1 MSIQRIARV
10 VGVSLF
16 LLLPVAASA
25 QSSITGVVRDTSGAV
40 LPGVTVEATSPVL
53 IEGSRTAVT
62 DSQGLYRVVDLRPGP
77 YTVAFSLPG
86 FSTVKREGIDLK
98 AEFAA
103 TVNVQ
108 MAVGT
113 VEETVTVTGEA
124 PLVDIRSSREQSQ
137 FEKETL
143 DSLPGTGRL
152 SILSAVIPGA
162 NLTTSVQRGGDDRAQ
177 TRFAV
182 HGAPEAQPIMD
193 GANQQIVGCT
203 IGCFVFSQLNI
214 QEVVVES
221 SGGTADRDFG
231 GMQLTMVPK
240 DGGNV
245 FSGQAMFTYTGPD
258 LVSSNVTDELLARHL
273 DPTRIGSL
281 KKYRETG
288 AAFGGPLRRDRL
300 WFFGAAREGVTQ
312 QYADGVYWNKLK
324 QPQSLLYEP
333 DLARGTVFD
342 NSFTKDYTLRFTWQ
356 AAAQHKFVFA
366 FSDQPNCNCRFNLV
380 STGTRR
386 TPEAA
391 GPHQY
396 DPNYGVN
403 VTWTHPLSNQIL
415 LESGYSSQFQNQN
428 DIREPGFDE
437 KPYRIT
443 DQGLNL
449 IYGNVATRTLPRRQY
464 HQRFSMSYITGSHQ
478 LKTGIQLFQIKQGDI
493 AKLGHDGDMH
503 GTAVDYRFNNGVPNQ
518 LTLLDA
524 PWNYEERAKDVALY
538 VQDQWTIRR
547 LTMNLGVRYND
558 VNASTPE
565 QVLPAGKFVS
575 ERRFAATSNVPHYR
589 NLSPRLGGAYDVFG
603 NAKTALKASIGLYP
617 DIIRGAAAN
626 PVRNLVRTTTRTW
639 NDANRNYVPDCDL
652 VNPVGNGECGPW
664 SNLNFGKAAGA
675 SRFADG
681 VLEGFNRQ
689 YHNWQGSVSMQH
701 QLTSSI
707 AMNVGYFRTWYGGDG
722 GGNGIPNAESSLL
735 ITDNLRITPAD
746 HDPYCIT
753 APADPRL
760 PGGGGNR
767 LCGLYDLR
775 PALFGQTD
783 NLIRSAKDFGGAL
796 TRVYNGVD
804 ATINARFGRGGLVS
818 GGVSMGRTVTDDCLV
833 YDSPQAAREGFCRV
847 TPPWSNSTQ
856 LKFLAVYPLPWNLQA
871 SAIYQNVPGVPIDA
885 TLVVPN
891 AAIAPSLG
899 RNLSDCAVGAATCN
913 ANRTIA
919 IIPPQS
925 MFEPRLQQVDLRFSR
940 LFNLKG
946 RQRLRANLDIYN
958 VFNASDVLAMSTAY
972 GPTWKDVIQILTG
985 RMLRVGAQFDF

>member
-1 MSIQRIARV
+1 MGFKSTARL
-10 VGVSLF
+10 VSSAAF
-16 LLLPVAASA
+16 LLLPVAAWA

-40 LPGVTVEATSPVL
+40 LPGVTVEAASPAL
-53 IEGSRTAVT
+53 IEGAKSAVS
-62 DSQGLYRVVDLRPGP
+62 DDQGLYRIVDLRPGP
-77 YTVAFSLPG
+77 YTVTFTLPG
-86 FSTVKREGIDLK
+86 FSTVKREGIELR
-98 AEFAA
+98 AEFVA

-108 MAVGT
+108 MAVGA

-137 FEKETL
+137 FEKDTL
-143 DSLPGTGRL
+143 DALPGTGRL

-162 NLTTSVQRGGDDRAQ
+162 NLTSNVQRAGDDRAQ

-221 SGGTADRDFG
+221 GGGTADRDFG

-240 DGGNV
+240 DGGNI
-245 FSGQAMFTYTGPD
+245 FSGQTMFTYTGPD
-258 LVSSNVTDELLARHL
+258 LVSSNISDDLLARHL

-281 KKYRETG
+281 KKYRESG
-288 AAFGGPLRRDRL
+288 AGLGGPIRRDQV
-300 WFFGAAREGVTQ
+300 WFFAAAREGVTQ
-312 QYADGVYWNKLK
+312 QYADGVYWNKLE
-324 QPQSLLYEP
+324 QPRSLLYEP
-333 DLARGTVFD
+333 DTARGTVFD
-342 NSFTKDYTLRFTWQ
+342 NSFTKDYTVRLTWQ
-356 AAAQHKFVFA
+356 AAQRHKFVAA

-403 VTWTHPLSNQIL
+403 LTWTYPASNRIL

-428 DIREPGFDE
+428 DIREPGWDE
-437 KPYRIT
+437 KSFRIT

-464 HQRFSMSYITGSHQ
+464 HQRFSMSYLTGSHQ
-478 LKTGIQLFQIKQGDI
+478 MKTGIQFFQIRQGDI
-493 AKLGHDGDMH
+493 ERLGHDGDMH
-503 GTAVDYRFNNGVPNQ
+503 GTAVDYRFNNGVPNL

-524 PWNYEERAKDVALY
+524 PWNFEESAKDIAVFL
-538 VQDQWTIRR
+538 QDQWTIRR
-547 LTMNLGVRYND
+547 LTLNLGVRYND

-565 QVLPAGKFVS
+565 QVLPAGKFVA
-575 ERRFAATSNVPHYR
+575 ERRFARTNNVPHYR
-589 NLSPRLGGAYDVFG
+589 NLSPRLGGAYDLFG
-603 NAKTALKASIGLYP
+603 TAKTALKASLGLYP

-626 PVRNLVRTTTRTW
+626 PVRNLIRTTTRTW

-652 VNPVGNGECGPW
+652 LTTAANGECGPW
-664 SNLNFGKAAGA
+664 SNLNFGRAAGA

-681 VLEGFNRQ
+681 VLEGLNRQ
-689 YHNWQGSVSMQH
+689 YHNWQSSVSIQH
-701 QLTSSI
+701 QLTASMALS
-707 AMNVGYFRTWYGGDG
+707 VGYFRTWYGGDG

-735 ITDNLRITPAD
+735 VTDNQRISPAD

-753 APADPRL
+753 APTDPRL

-767 LCGLYDLR
+767 LCGLYDLK

-804 ATINARFGRGGLVS
+804 ATVNARFGQGGQVS
-818 GGVSMGRTVTDDCLV
+818 GGVSVGHTVTDDCLV
-833 YDSPQAAREGFCRV
+833 VDSPQAAREDFCRV
-847 TPPWSNSTQ
+847 TPPWSAGTQ
-856 LKFLAVYPLPWNLQA
+856 LKLLAVYPLPWKLQT
-871 SAIYQNVPGVPIDA
+871 SAIYQNVSGVPINA
-885 TLVVPN
+885 NLVVSN
-891 AAIAPSLG
+891 ASIAPSLG
-899 RNLSDCAVGAATCN
+899 RNLAACGSAATCN
-913 ANRTIA
+913 ANVTIP

-925 MFEPRLQQVDLRFSR
+925 MFEPRLQQLDLRLSR
-940 LFNLKG
+940 LFQLVG
-946 RQRLRANLDIYN
+946 RQRLRANVDIYN
-958 VFNASDVLAMSTAY
+958 VFNAGDVLAMSDTY